1 MLKIGLRYEDK
12 YVMER
17 RIALVPDHVKQLLGN
32 GVEIEVVRSAK
43 RIFEDDEFVA
53 AGASLVDEISD
64 SDIVIGV
71 KEMPIGYLK
80 KNKTYIFFSHTIKG
94 QEYNMPLLKDMMDS
108 GANLIDYEKIEDEQ
122 GRRLIFFGRF
132 AGLAGMINSL
142 WALGQ
147 RWKHLGVD
155 TPFLKMKQTHHY
167 NSIDEAKEVVKEVG
181 KYIEENEIGRA
192 SCRERV

>member
-17 RIALVPDHVKQLLGN
+17 RIALVPDHVKQLLDN

-53 AGASLVDEISD
+53 AGATLVDEISD

-71 KEMPIGYLK
+71 KEMPIGYFK

-94 QEYNMPLLKDMMDS
+94 QEYNMTLLKDMMD
-108 GANLIDYEKIEDEQ
+108 
-122 GRRLIFFGRF
+122 
-132 AGLAGMINSL
+132 
-142 WALGQ
+142 W
-147 RWKHLGVD
+147 
-155 TPFLKMKQTHHY
+155 
-167 NSIDEAKEVVKEVG
+167 
-181 KYIEENEIGRA
+181 
-192 SCRERV
+192 